1 MSTQRR
7 QHSAEFKARVALEA
21 LKGQRTINEIA
32 ACYQIHPVQVQ
43 QWKKHLVE
51 GLPALFSSKRDKA
64 EQEHDELIAQLYQ
77 QIGQLKV
84 EVDWLKKKSEQLRLR

>member
-1 MSTQRR
+1 MTTKRR
-7 QHSAEFKARVALEA
+7 KHSAEFKARVGLEA
-21 LKGQRTINEIA
+21 VKGQRTINEIA
-32 ACYQIHPVQVQ
+32 ACYEVHPGQVL

-51 GLPALFSSKRDKA
+51 GLASLFDPKRDKA
-64 EQEHDELIAQLYQ
+64 DQQQQVLTAQLYQ